1 MQIAVVGIDL
11 GKNTCSLVG
20 LDEDGR
26 VIVRRRLR
34 RESVT
39 KFTASLAPCLVAMEA
54 CCGAHH
60 LGRILQAQGHQVR
73 LMSPEY
79 VRPYVKAQKNDDRDA
94 EAIAEAA
101 TRPTM
106 RFVELKSE
114 EQLDMQALHR
124 ARDRLVGERTALI
137 NQLRAVLLE
146 RGLVAPQGRRKLE
159 QHLAMMLDEGGADV
173 PLSPRVRALL
183 EDMRAEWRE
192 LDRRI
197 GAFDDEFAA
206 RARTDEAA
214 RRLATIPGIGVLN
227 ATALVAAIGTGETFG
242 RGRDLAAWLGLVPRQ
257 ASTGGKARL
266 LGISK
271 RGNGYLRKMLI
282 HGARAALPPLVQT
295 QSRLGHWLRGLLAR
309 AHKNTVVVALA
320 AKLARIVWAVLRS
333 GKGFDLRA
341 APAAA

>member
-1 MQIAVVGIDL
+1 MRTIAVLGIDL
-11 GKNTCSLVG
+11 GKSSCSLAG
-20 LDEDGR
+20 LDASGA
-26 VIVRRRLR
+26 VVLRRRTGR
-34 RESVT
+34 QGI
-39 KFTASLAPCLVAMEA
+39 LALAERLPPCVVAMEA

-60 LGRILQAQGHQVR
+60 LGRALRAQGHQVR

-114 EQLDMQALHR
+114 DRLDLQTLHR
-124 ARDRLVGERTALI
+124 VRDRLVGQRTALI

-146 RGLVAPQGRRKLE
+146 RGVVAPRGRRKLE
-159 QHLAMMLDEGGADV
+159 QQLAAMAQEEGGM
-173 PLSPRVRALL
+173 PLGARMRDLV

-197 GAFDDEFAA
+197 GVLDDEFAA
-206 RARTDEAA
+206 LAKADEAA
-214 RRLATIPGIGVLN
+214 RRLATIPGIGVLS
-227 ATALVAAIGTGETFG
+227 ATALVAATGDGRTFA

-257 ASTGGKARL
+257 ATTGGKPRL

-271 RGNGYLRKMLI
+271 RGNGYLRRLLI
-282 HGARAALPPLVQT
+282 HGARAALSSPWGGAT
-295 QSRLGHWLRGLLAR
+295 SLGDWLRRLLAR
-309 AHKNTVVVALA
+309 AHRNVAVVALA
-320 AKLARIVWAVLRS
+320 ARLARIVPAVLRGGGS
-333 GKGFDLRA
+333 FEAKATA
-341 APAAA
+341 A